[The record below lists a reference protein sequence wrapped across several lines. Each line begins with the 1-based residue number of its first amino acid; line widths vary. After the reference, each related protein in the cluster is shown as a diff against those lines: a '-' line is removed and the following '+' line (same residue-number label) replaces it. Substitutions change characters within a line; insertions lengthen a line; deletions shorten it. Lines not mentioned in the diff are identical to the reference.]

1 MSSQFLINLIHA
13 SDVTDPKASGKEKE
27 VVKKVYATRQKT
39 VISESGSS
47 TDISQK
53 GNNKIEGK

>member
-1 MSSQFLINLIHA
+1 MSSRFLTYLIHA
-13 SDVTDPKASGKEKE
+13 SDVSLIDPKAFRKEKE
-27 VVKKVYATRQKT
+27 VVKKVYAMRQKT
-39 VISESGSS
+39 VISES